1 MKKLTQNL
9 HIANIRAAR
18 RFNGWKGTDWCCCKG
33 NAMSLPVVWYSKPHP
48 YAYSEELWD
57 WDMAL

>member
-1 MKKLTQNL
+1 MKKLTTNL

-18 RFNGWKGTDWCCCKG
+18 RYNGWKGTDWCCCKG

-48 YAYSEELWD
+48 YTYSEEL
-57 WDMAL
+57 